1 VRIARECCTECM
13 VQIEIEPDR
22 DDIAINGEIL
32 STALQ
37 NLRHDFTRQIGSSL
51 YDLLVEIYDTADVQD
66 SSNEGFVKLLHGLM
80 VLEYENA
87 SLWYDVHPIVVD
99 LLKQKKLI
107 KA

>member
-1 VRIARECCTECM
+1 M
-13 VQIEIEPDR
+13 
-22 DDIAINGEIL
+22 
-32 STALQ
+32 Q

-51 YDLLVEIYDTADVQD
+51 YDLLVQIYKTSEAKD

-107 KA
+107 EV